1 MLVFVPRPNPIQL
14 SVEVRAQ
21 DLFSTLF
28 NHMQL
33 INEAKVTFKS
43 IFSRQSYVYLFHQF
57 KGFVSFLNIYL
68 KDKIIFISA
77 RFEGSKGSLVRNILI
92 KRGRRNR
99 IFLHISAMTVLTLG
113 VIFSPFISD
122 TNLFGQ
128 NKNLSFAQGATDSS
142 ITSVDVFNTQTSQK
156 PRDKILTYT
165 VQNGDTIST
174 VAKKF
179 GVSTDTIKWQ
189 NSLTSDTIT
198 AGDQLDVLPVTGVS
212 HKVVRGET
220 VYTIAKK
227 YGIDAQSIVD
237 FPFNDFANPQT
248 FSLIEGE
255 ILIVP
260 DGVPPQE
267 APRVIRTQYIATGPV
282 SISAGGFT
290 WPIHGLVTQ
299 GFSWYHQAAD
309 IAAPYG
315 SPIVASSNGTV
326 SEVFTS
332 GYNGGYGT
340 HVLIHGDN
348 GYTTLYAH
356 MSGVNVSVGQT
367 VAAGK
372 SVVGWIGLT
381 GRTTGPHVH
390 FEVRGGG
397 SFYNPLSFL
406 Q

>member
-1 MLVFVPRPNPIQL
+1 MRIFFR
-14 SVEVRAQ
+14 EVRA
-21 DLFSTLF
+21 
-28 NHMQL
+28 
-33 INEAKVTFKS
+33 VFKS
-43 IFSRQSYVYLFHQF
+43 LFQKSSYVFLLDEL
-57 KGFVSFLNIYL
+57 KGFLSFLNIYL
-68 KDKIIFISA
+68 KDKLIFVSS
-77 RFEGSKGSLVRNILI
+77 RFEGSKGSLVRNVLI

-99 IFLHISAMTVLTLG
+99 IFLHVSAMTILTFG
-113 VIFSPFISD
+113 VVFSPFITD

-128 NKNLSFAQGATDSS
+128 NKNLSFAQTTNDTS
-142 ITSVDVFNTQTSQK
+142 ITSVDVFNTQESQK
-156 PRDKILTYT
+156 PRDKIITYT
-165 VQNGDTIST
+165 VQNGDTLST

-189 NSLTSDTIT
+189 NDLNSDTISV
-198 AGDQLDVLPVTGVS
+198 GDQLQILPVTGIA
-212 HKVVRGET
+212 HKVARGET
-220 VYTIAKK
+220 VYSIAKK
-227 YGIDAQSIVD
+227 YGIDAQNIVD

-260 DGVPPQE
+260 NGVPPQQ
-267 APRVIRTQYIATGPV
+267 APTYVRQQYIATGPV
-282 SISAGGFT
+282 NISAGGFT
-290 WPIHGLVTQ
+290 WPVHGIVTQ
-299 GFSWYHQAAD
+299 EFSWYHQADD

-315 SPIVASSNGTV
+315 TPIVASSNGTV

-356 MSGVNVSVGQT
+356 MSGVNVSLGQS
-367 VAAGK
+367 VSAGK
-372 SVVGWIGLT
+372 TVIGWIGLT

-390 FEVRGGG
+390 FEVRNGGNY
-397 SFYNPLSFL
+397 YNPMSFL